1 MTRREL
7 PVPAEHTGDSRGLLL
22 VQSSLSLPA
31 ADGRLSRGAPPLR
44 ESCPY
49 INCGH
54 VMKERLV
61 HIIGTSD
68 GTWCAEGG
76 LSESMSRRSPIR
88 QLDGLYPARLG
99 RDVSG

>member
-7 PVPAEHTGDSRGLLL
+7 PVPAELTGDSRGLLL
-22 VQSSLSLPA
+22 VQNSLSLPA
-31 ADGRLSRGAPPLR
+31 ADGQLSRGAPPLR

-61 HIIGTSD
+61 HTNDTSD
-68 GTWCAEGG
+68 GTWCAKGG
-76 LSESMSRRSPIR
+76 LNGSMARRSPFT
-88 QLDGLYPARLG
+88 QLDGFYPARLG